1 MREGRSYIGAHLRL
15 NSLLRVA
22 CLPRLVICTAILLCI
37 STTARADGIDVI
49 PFMFRV
55 GGVHPAIAVAIVI
68 GAMLVN
74 YLLNVVVIGLPAARA
89 AQTGPGRFAR
99 DLIGF
104 TLLAQIA
111 DRVGAFVALILG
123 FLIVDVLGIPGEDG
137 IAKGALLSIVLNFV
151 FSGVAIGFLA
161 MGYHKRRWGILQR
174 PARVIAIAAGVITN
188 PVWLAVYLWVPAV
201 I

>member
-1 MREGRSYIGAHLRL
+1 MSEDRSYIGTQLRR
-15 NSLLRVA
+15 SALLRVA
-22 CLPRLVICTAILLCI
+22 FLPRLVIWIAILLCI

-89 AQTGPGRFAR
+89 AQTGSWRFAR

-111 DRVGAFVALILG
+111 DRIGAFVALMLG
-123 FLIVDVLGIPGEDG
+123 FLIVSVLGIPGEAG
-137 IAKGALLSIVLNFV
+137 IAKGALFSIVLNFV
-151 FSGVAIGFLA
+151 FSGLAIGFLA
-161 MGYHKRRWGILQR
+161 MWYLSRRWGILQR
-174 PARVIAIAAGVITN
+174 PARVIAIAAAVITN
-188 PVWLAVYLWVPAV
+188 PVWLAVYLWAPAV